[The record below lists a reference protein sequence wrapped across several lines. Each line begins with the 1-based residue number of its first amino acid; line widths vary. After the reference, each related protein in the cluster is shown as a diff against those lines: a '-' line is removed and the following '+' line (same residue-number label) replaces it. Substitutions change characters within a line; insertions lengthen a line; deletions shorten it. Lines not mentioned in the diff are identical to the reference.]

1 MSVNVSTTS
10 NSTTVSASG
19 DVTQITVSGAVGPKG
34 ADGAGG
40 VSSVNGIVG
49 AVTLAMVGGS
59 VAVAGQTVT
68 FTVNPGVTSWNDL
81 TDKPATFTPSAHA
94 SSHGS
99 GGSDPVT
106 LAIGQVT
113 GLQTALDGKQATGSY
128 VLTADS
134 RLSDAREWSAATV
147 TQAQAE
153 AGTDTSRLAFTV
165 QRVWQAIAAWWAAS
179 SAKTKLDGI
188 AAGAT
193 ANQTDAYLLA
203 RANHTGTQSYTTITG
218 LGTLATQS
226 GTFSGTSSGTN
237 TGDQTITLTG
247 DVTGSGTGSFAATLA
262 NSGVVAGTYTSVT
275 VDAKGRVTAGGTHTV
290 TKSDVGL
297 GNVDNTAD
305 ASKPVS
311 TAQAAADAA
320 VQAYAIQRA
329 NHTGTQ
335 AASTITGLATVA
347 TSGSA
352 SDLGTGTLSASR
364 LPSTTVTAGSYGSAS
379 SVATFTVD
387 AAGRLS
393 AAGSTAIAISAGAVS
408 GLGSLATLSSLGNLT
423 SAGAIGTT
431 SGLPIITT
439 TSGVL
444 TVGAFGTSAGQFCQG
459 NDSRLSDARTP
470 TAHASSHASGGSDA
484 LSLAAS
490 QITTGVFSTARLAGS
505 GVASSTTFLRGDG
518 TWATPTATVSAATST
533 TLGGV
538 IVPTTSNGVVVDGS
552 GNLTT
557 RPTLLEFLIGS
568 APSGSTDMGDYT
580 PGNGNPALTRRWR
593 YTFPSQATGLLIE
606 TISGGSGGG
615 SGRRGAANTARYG
628 GGGGAGAV
636 YSLSY
641 LPLAYAASRTLDIC
655 VGYGGAGGASV
666 TTDDTSGSAG
676 TAGGWSGILNP
687 TNGFA
692 ECYTP
697 ATNPNGGQGLAGTA
711 SSGAGGIGGNGF
723 LSSSNA
729 GGSSSVSG
737 TAGQGGVSP
746 SGLMA
751 GSPGAGGGGGI
762 SASNVAYSGGQSGQ
776 YYPWTGGTSFS
787 GGAPGSN
794 GTSGTAGRGTHWRY
808 GSAGSGGGAGLA
820 AGGAGGTGGDGAFPG
835 GPGGGGGASLNGYAS
850 GAGGNGANGLV
861 RITVFYG

>member
-387 AAGRLS
+387 AAGRLT
-393 AAGSTAIAISAGAVS
+393 AAGSTAIAIAAGAVS
-408 GLGSLATLSSLGNLT
+408 GLA
-423 SAGAIGTT
+423 AIAT
-431 SGLPIITT
+431 SG
-439 TSGVL
+439 
-444 TVGAFGTSAGQFCQG
+444 SA
-459 NDSRLSDARTP
+459 SD
-470 TAHASSHASGGSDA
+470 
-484 LSLAAS
+484 L
-490 QITTGVFSTARLAGS
+490 TTGTVATARLGT
-505 GVASSTTFLRGDG
+505 GTASSSTYLRGDG
-518 TWATPTATVSAATST
+518 TWATVSGGVSDGNKGDITVS
-533 TLGGV
+533 G
-538 IVPTTSNGVVVDGS
+538 
-552 GNLTT
+552 
-557 RPTLLEFLIGS
+557 
-568 APSGSTDMGDYT
+568 SGST
-580 PGNGNPALTRRWR
+580 W
-593 YTFPSQATGLLIE
+593 
-606 TISGGSGGG
+606 TI
-615 SGRRGAANTARYG
+615 N
-628 GGGGAGAV
+628 AGAV
-636 YSLSY
+636 TTAD
-641 LPLAYAASRTLDIC
+641 LAA
-655 VGYGGAGGASV
+655 
-666 TTDDTSGSAG
+666 
-676 TAGGWSGILNP
+676 
-687 TNGFA
+687 
-692 ECYTP
+692 TP
-697 ATNPNGGQGLAGTA
+697 AAAVNL
-711 SSGAGGIGGNGF
+711 F
-723 LSSSNA
+723 LWSN
-729 GGSSSVSG
+729 
-737 TAGQGGVSP
+737 
-746 SGLMA
+746 
-751 GSPGAGGGGGI
+751 
-762 SASNVAYSGGQSGQ
+762 
-776 YYPWTGGTSFS
+776 F
-787 GGAPGSN
+787 
-794 GTSGTAGRGTHWRY
+794 R
-808 GSAGSGGGAGLA
+808 
-820 AGGAGGTGGDGAFPG
+820 
-835 GPGGGGGASLNGYAS
+835 
-850 GAGGNGANGLV
+850 
-861 RITVFYG
+861 